1 MLKEEVMGKITYL
14 INFPEEFDEN
24 KKYPVIIFLHGAGSR
39 GESTEKLRTNPYFK
53 ICAKHKNFP
62 FITVAPLCSE
72 NTWFDMFESLKEL
85 VYHILQ
91 SGYADSK
98 RVYGIGVSMGGYG
111 MWQLGMSLPNV
122 FAAIVPICGGGMYWN
137 AVRLKDTPVWA
148 FHGGADECVKC
159 SESRKMVDAVNKNGG
174 NARLTVYPENA
185 HDSWSDTYKN
195 YEVFEW
201 LLSNTKSDKSSDI
214 KDIYNDSKKFG

>member
-14 INFPEEFDEN
+14 VN
-24 KKYPVIIFLHGAGSR
+24 LHGAGSR
-39 GESTEKLRTNPYFK
+39 GENTEKLRTNPYFK

-111 MWQLGMSLPNV
+111 IWQLGMSLPNV

-137 AVRLKDTPVWA
+137 AGRLKDTPVWA

-214 KDIYNDSKKFG
+214 KDNYNDSKKFG

>member
-14 INFPEEFDEN
+14 VNFPKEFDEN

-39 GESTEKLRTNPYFK
+39 GENTEKLRTNPYFK

-91 SGYADSK
+91 SGYAVLECGAPQ
-98 RVYGIGVSMGGYG
+98 RYACMGVSRRRRR
-111 MWQLGMSLPNV
+111 
-122 FAAIVPICGGGMYWN
+122 
-137 AVRLKDTPVWA
+137 VRKVL
-148 FHGGADECVKC
+148 
-159 SESRKMVDAVNKNGG
+159 RKQKNG
-174 NARLTVYPENA
+174 
-185 HDSWSDTYKN
+185 
-195 YEVFEW
+195 
-201 LLSNTKSDKSSDI
+201 
-214 KDIYNDSKKFG
+214 